1 MESRMPRVF
10 RFVWLCFGFSLL
22 WLAPCIGHSQ
32 TVGPATTAV
41 TAAAT
46 GDVVLLDFSAEWC
59 GPCKQMAPLI
69 GEIGAAGWLVRHVDV
84 DQEHDV
90 VRRFQVNGVPCYILL
105 VKGQEVGRI
114 DGATT
119 RSELEKLLSKSRQPL
134 GLPKRVASADVPKVR
149 QIPGVPI
156 PTSNSP
162 THLSTEPTVAPTV
175 HPPAQLSGVV
185 NQSLANQSFPRSL
198 REPKQEKKQTALEAA
213 PTLAIETKT
222 NLQQS
227 LIQATARLRVQDP
240 KGASW
245 GTGTVI
251 DCRQGEA
258 LILTCGHIFRDSVG
272 EGTIEVDL
280 FGDTA
285 AGRLAGQM
293 VSYDLD
299 RDLALVSVFTE
310 VNLEPVKIGS
320 VGRPREVGEGVVT
333 IGCDGGRDPTMHVS
347 RVASVDKY
355 LGPANVQVAGQPVQG
370 RSGGGLFAIDGT
382 LLGVCNAAD
391 PEDNEGLFAAL
402 PSIHEHLDEAG
413 LAFVYRHVYPGTE
426 NELAGNTDSSTVPH
440 MPDAMPDFSFDRR
453 NRADAVPTASS
464 GPRSPSD
471 LDHPTNGNQQE
482 VQVVA
487 PPVPGSIGNSEHSQ
501 SLTAG
506 ERALLDHV
514 RQHEG
519 DAEVIC
525 IVRPHGATQADS
537 EVFMLQNASS
547 NFVKRLSDAHKQ
559 GSGTR
564 K

>member
-1 MESRMPRVF
+1 
-10 RFVWLCFGFSLL
+10 
-22 WLAPCIGHSQ
+22 
-32 TVGPATTAV
+32 
-41 TAAAT
+41 
-46 GDVVLLDFSAEWC
+46 
-59 GPCKQMAPLI
+59 
-69 GEIGAAGWLVRHVDV
+69 
-84 DQEHDV
+84 
-90 VRRFQVNGVPCYILL
+90 
-105 VKGQEVGRI
+105 
-114 DGATT
+114 
-119 RSELEKLLSKSRQPL
+119 
-134 GLPKRVASADVPKVR
+134 
-149 QIPGVPI
+149 
-156 PTSNSP
+156 
-162 THLSTEPTVAPTV
+162 EPP
-175 HPPAQLSGVV
+175 
-185 NQSLANQSFPRSL
+185 
-198 REPKQEKKQTALEAA
+198 
-213 PTLAIETKT
+213 PTLAVETKSK
-222 NLQQS
+222 LQQS

-240 KGASW
+240 NGASW

-272 EGTIEVDL
+272 EGAIEVDL
-280 FGDTA
+280 FGNTA

-310 VNLEPVKIGS
+310 ADLDPVKIGP

-426 NELAGNTDSSTVPH
+426 NELAGNTDTATVPH

-464 GPRSPSD
+464 GPRSSD
-471 LDHPTNGNQQE
+471 DVDHPMNGNQQE
-482 VQVVA
+482 IQLVA
-487 PPVPGSIGNSEHSQ
+487 PPLPVAIDNSEHSQ

-506 ERALLDHV
+506 EQALLDHV

-525 IVRPHGATQADS
+525 IVRPRGASQSDS